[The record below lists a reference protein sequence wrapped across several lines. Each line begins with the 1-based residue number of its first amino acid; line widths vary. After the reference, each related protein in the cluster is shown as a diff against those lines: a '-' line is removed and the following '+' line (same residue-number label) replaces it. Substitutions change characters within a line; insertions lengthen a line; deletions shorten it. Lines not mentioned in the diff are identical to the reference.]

1 MPIEARSQLVR
12 RRPDGTPVYAYEVTP
27 GVLPVDVVELGRSDL
42 PPYDAVTGF
51 AHAHEFML
59 LAYFDRG
66 GGSITVANRNWPV
79 EAGDVY
85 VLAPGEVID
94 VGADQPG
101 YQRSHGWCAYFTPDV
116 FGPEVGGA
124 YLSWRAHPLLFPF
137 VRGAGGGAYRL
148 NVAGED
154 RVGWAD
160 RFRAMGLE
168 VRQRRD
174 GHQEALLAHL
184 TLLLVAVARLATDVV
199 GDLTLNQEPLLAD
212 VFGFIEQHYHEPISL
227 KDVASAVNLSPGHL
241 TTIVS
246 TRTGRP
252 VQKWITERRMAAAR
266 RLLTETDLAVE
277 EVGRTVG
284 YRDAGYFARAF
295 RRVHDTTP
303 LGWRR
308 AARPRH
314 DADPAGASGSG
325 GVRTSGRLPE

>member
-1 MPIEARSQLVR
+1 MASVARSHLAS

-27 GVLPVDVVELGRSDL
+27 GVLPVDVLELGGTAL
-42 PPYDAVTGF
+42 PPYDAATGF

-59 LAYFDRG
+59 LAYFARG
-66 GGSITVANRNWPV
+66 GGSITVANREWPV
-79 EAGDVY
+79 AAGDVY

-94 VGADQPG
+94 IGADRPG
-101 YQRSHGWCAYFTPDV
+101 YQRSQGWCAYFTPDV
-116 FGPEVGGA
+116 FGQEVGGA

-148 NVAGED
+148 KVTDD
-154 RVGWAD
+154 RPAWAD
-160 RFRAMGLE
+160 RFRAMHLE

-174 GHQEALLAHL
+174 GHQEAVLAHL

-199 GDLTLNQEPLLAD
+199 GDLTLNQEPLLAE
-212 VFGFIEQHYHEPISL
+212 VFDFIEQHYDESISL
-227 KDVASAVNLSPGHL
+227 KDVARAVSLSPGHL
-241 TTIVS
+241 TTVVS

-277 EVGRTVG
+277 QVARAVG
-284 YRDAGYFARAF
+284 YGDAGYFARAF
-295 RRVHDTTP
+295 RRAHDTTP

-308 AARPRH
+308 AARPR
-314 DADPAGASGSG
+314 
-325 GVRTSGRLPE
+325 

>member
-1 MPIEARSQLVR
+1 MARDRAFWDNLPVNEARSQLVR
-12 RRPDGTPVYAYEVTP
+12 RRRDGTPVYAYDVRP
-27 GVLPVDVVELGRSDL
+27 GVLPVDVVELGHRAL
-42 PPYDAVTGF
+42 PPYDEVSGF

-59 LAYFDRG
+59 LAYFEDG
-66 GGSITVANRNWPV
+66 GGSITLGRREWPV

-94 VGADQPG
+94 IGADRGG
-101 YQRSHGWCAYFTPDV
+101 YERSRGWCAYFTPDV

-148 NVAGED
+148 NVAAGD
-154 RVGWAD
+154 RPAWAD
-160 RFRAMGLE
+160 RFRAMGTE
-168 VRQRRD
+168 VRARQD

-184 TLLLVAVARLATDVV
+184 TLLLVAVVRLATDVV
-199 GDLTLNQEPLLAD
+199 GDLRFNQEPLLAE
-212 VFGFIEQHYHEPISL
+212 VFGYIDQHYSEPISL
-227 KDVASAVNLSPGHL
+227 RDVARAVNLSSGHL
-241 TTIVS
+241 TTVVS

-277 EVGRTVG
+277 EVARTVG
-284 YRDAGYFARAF
+284 YGDAGYFARAF
-295 RRVHDTTP
+295 RQVHETTP

-308 AARPRH
+308 AARPR
-314 DADPAGASGSG
+314 
-325 GVRTSGRLPE
+325 